1 MLEHR
6 QPHELSIVEAGAAL
20 RNGSLTAL
28 ELTESVLS
36 RVEATE
42 PLLNAYITVT
52 GDIAREQAAAAD
64 DALRDGRDLGP
75 LHGIPIA
82 LKDLVDTAGIATTGG
97 SGFLRDRIPDADAT
111 VYTKL
116 KAAGATLPGKLNLHE
131 FAFGTTSRNPHYG
144 PVCNPWDTERI
155 GRVGGGGIKPGR
167 ARFRHRRQHPD
178 SGIAVRSDG
187 IDGHLRPRLAG
198 GRAAAVVDA

>member
-6 QPHELSIVEAGAAL
+6 QPHELSIVEAGVAL

-36 RVEATE
+36 RVEETE

-52 GDIAREQAAAAD
+52 ADLAREQAAAAD

-75 LHGIPIA
+75 MHGIPIA
-82 LKDLVDTAGIATTGG
+82 LKDLVDTAGVATTGG
-97 SGFLRDRIPDADAT
+97 SGFLRERIPDADAT

-116 KAAGATLPGKLNLHE
+116 KAAGAVQCRASSTCMSSPSARL
-131 FAFGTTSRNPHYG
+131 AAIRTT
-144 PVCNPWDTERI
+144 
-155 GRVGGGGIKPGR
+155 
-167 ARFRHRRQHPD
+167 
-178 SGIAVRSDG
+178 VRSAIPG
-187 IDGHLRPRLAG
+187 IRSACPE
-198 GRAAAVVDA
+198 AAAVDRVRRWQWAPAWARSAPTPVGAFGFPRRSAG